1 MKHNDYDFLCILIHD
16 LTALRYVISV
26 KLMMTLCPVICRTVA
41 KQLES
46 GNSVDPETFEMVT
59 IYFSDIVG
67 FTTLASRSTP
77 LEVNM

>member
-16 LTALRYVISV
+16 LIALRYVISV
-26 KLMMTLCPVICRTVA
+26 NDHIVSVICRTVA

>member
-1 MKHNDYDFLCILIHD
+1 MNDLKFL
-16 LTALRYVISV
+16 SS
-26 KLMMTLCPVICRTVA
+26 VA

-46 GNSVDPETFEMVT
+46 GNCVDPETFEMVT

-77 LEVNM
+77 LEVRLVKMCDFMDVFEFPRS